1 MTRPADISQ
10 GGGTDCIVLLQYG
23 VTAGLCACL
32 FGDFLIDRGT
42 IWLREFGAG
51 GPESLGIF
59 NLNLLG
65 I

>member
-10 GGGTDCIVLLQYG
+10 GGRECIVLLQYG
-23 VTAGLCACL
+23 VTARLCACL
-32 FGDFLIDRGT
+32 SGDFLIDGST
-42 IWLREFGAG
+42 VWLSGFGAG

-65 I
+65 V

>member
-10 GGGTDCIVLLQYG
+10 GGGTDYIVLLQHG

-32 FGDFLIDRGT
+32 FGDFLIDRST
-42 IWLREFGAG
+42 VWLSGFGAG

-65 I
+65 V